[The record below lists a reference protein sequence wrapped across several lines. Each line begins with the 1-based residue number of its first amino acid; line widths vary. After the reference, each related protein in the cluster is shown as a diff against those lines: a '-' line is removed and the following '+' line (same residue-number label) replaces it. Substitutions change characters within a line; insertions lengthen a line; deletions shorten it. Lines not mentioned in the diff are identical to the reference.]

1 MMARLET
8 ITFLV
13 VVSYLIHTASSS
25 AILNYFSSR
34 ESSQADVDDD
44 LVPEVYGGALTDFF
58 QTLSVVG
65 EGESSDD
72 YFQSV
77 DEDDLENIL
86 ELDIDVEEFLLVTD
100 HELKARPRS
109 DIIGVATSSAVELD
123 QKSSDDVDMS
133 SGSVSP
139 MSPEIE
145 LPVSTSLLRFS
156 QTLHESRESPSTTT
170 LSTTSEP
177 SISTNST
184 EINDLASDSS
194 TSARVSN
201 LQLNSTPN
209 FSNQQTVS
217 TLDKHPSL
225 FESSLEVNDVAT
237 PTGRAFLP
245 ASEND
250 PVAASDNLLLHQQ
263 PLEVDPEFSKLS
275 LDSSVSPTT
284 TVLSSLS
291 SPSAD
296 SIMTEHT
303 VKFDEY
309 TTSFDD
315 LLLALEKLDT
325 LNEAV
330 EDLHTSQDQSIQT
343 DSNDH
348 TSGVHEVEMQDV
360 AQDRTDM
367 VENNDEDDSDGF
379 FSFLY
384 TWLA

>member
-1 MMARLET
+1 
-8 ITFLV
+8 
-13 VVSYLIHTASSS
+13 
-25 AILNYFSSR
+25 LNYFSSK

-184 EINDLASDSS
+184 DIND
-194 TSARVSN
+194 
-201 LQLNSTPN
+201 
-209 FSNQQTVS
+209 
-217 TLDKHPSL
+217 
-225 FESSLEVNDVAT
+225 LEVNDVAT

-367 VENNDEDDSDGF
+367 VENNDEDDSDSF